1 MAEKEDN
8 EYVDF
13 SEAIA
18 KLKNSWNKINTYK
31 YFEHIVLSIIIGI
44 SFFVRTRNLDSL
56 GGKYLV
62 GLDPYYYFRLA
73 GDVLANGKVLLFDT
87 WRNPPLGS
95 DRGFDLFPYIMAYWS
110 KFLEIFGVSRE
121 MAHIIYPPVA
131 MIGILIFFYLWLRLL
146 VSKRVAIIA
155 SLFLAVI
162 PGFVFRTAA
171 GFADHEAISIMFMF
185 LSLWL
190 FTKADLMKIS
200 RNKYLMMFGA
210 GLAAFGMGVT
220 WVGYPMLI
228 IVISGYLLSKM
239 LLSKERDGYPKYFW
253 FLTFAALMFLAG
265 KLHWKS
271 YGWLIGFFS
280 FGVLLVYDLLKD
292 RKFFVPN
299 SVLSILIVGVG
310 GLLLNSLFGFFDVGA
325 FLWNILHA
333 GGGDKLAGT
342 TSEIAR
348 TYVTSGNSYLDNYGY
363 LTFISLFGVFFL
375 SWKLFM
381 GIGRRL
387 RITLSS
393 IAVGS
398 IFVIT
403 MGNWNSDFQILGSNY
418 IYLML
423 TVLFGLVSYYLYLYY
438 NKRKDFDVLSNLK
451 NINLVMPIIFFLIM
465 GLLARTAVRFI
476 FVFAPAIALLS
487 AVAFDDFLK
496 HAKRYKF
503 AQLGVVLLIGL
514 LSFGAFGEAAHV
526 SDGMRSGLPGMW
538 EDSMDWIRENTPEG
552 SVISHWWD
560 YGYWTQTIGN
570 RPSIS
575 DGGKPGGQFF
585 IYTLARYGM
594 THDNIKESMEYFAA
608 HEVDYLLYSGEE
620 LGKYGAFATLG
631 SDKYNDRVS
640 VIGIFALQGEDEARD
655 GKKLV
660 YSGSWPID
668 SPIIEGKRVIPAG
681 AGRINKVELYFDD
694 AEEIILAPKAT
705 VVANGFEQEYEI
717 PCLVTDSFKITYEVG
732 SEVIDGCVRLIPG
745 VQGEYQNPVAGLLF
759 MSEKVKDGLFARL
772 YINGEQLPEFT
783 QTYSSDVPIMIYNGQ
798 LVGPVKIWR
807 LNYPDNLENVARFL
821 DSDKM
826 PEFEENYNS

>member
-1 MAEKEDN
+1 MSDKEDN
-8 EYVDF
+8 EYIDF
-13 SEAIA
+13 SEVIS
-18 KLKNSWNKINTYK
+18 KVKTSWNNINAYK
-31 YFEHIVLSIIIGI
+31 YFEHIVLSIIVGI

-56 GGKYLV
+56 NGKYLV

-73 GDVLANGKVLLFDT
+73 GDVLENGKVLLFDT

-110 KFLEIFGVSRE
+110 KFLAIFGVSRE

-131 MIGILIFFYLWLRLL
+131 MIGILIFFYLWVRLL
-146 VSKRVAIIA
+146 VGKRIAIIA

-200 RNKYLMMFGA
+200 QNKYLTMFGS

-228 IVISGYLLSKM
+228 IVVSSYLLSKM
-239 LLSKERDGYPKYFW
+239 LLSKERDGYPKYVW
-253 FLTFAALMFLAG
+253 FLTFSALMTLVG

-271 YGWLIGFFS
+271 YGWLIGFFA
-280 FGVLLVYDLLKD
+280 FGVLLVYDLLKE

-299 SVLSILIVGVG
+299 SILSLLVVGLG
-310 GLLLNSLFGFFDVGA
+310 GLILNSLFGFFDIGT
-325 FLWNILHA
+325 FILNILNA

-375 SWKLFM
+375 SWELFSDV
-381 GIGRRL
+381 GKKI
-387 RITLSS
+387 RIILSS

-403 MGNWNSDFQILGSNY
+403 MSNWSSDFQILGSNY

-423 TVLFGLVSYYLYLYY
+423 SVLFGLVAYYLYLYY
-438 NKRKDFDVLSNLK
+438 TRREEYNVLSNLN
-451 NINLVMPIIFFLIM
+451 NINLIMPIIFFLVM

-476 FVFAPAIALLS
+476 FVFAPAVALL
-487 AVAFDDFLK
+487 AAIAFEDFLK

-503 AQLGVVLLIGL
+503 AQLGVVLIIGL
-514 LSFGAFGEAAHV
+514 LAFGAFGQAARV
-526 SDGMRSGLPGMW
+526 SDSMQSGLPGMW
-538 EDSMDWIRENTPEG
+538 EESMDWIRENTPEG

-594 THDNIKESMEYFAA
+594 TGDNVKESMEYFAA

-631 SDKYNDRVS
+631 SDKYNDRLS
-640 VIGIFALQGEDEARD
+640 VIGIFALQGQDESRD
-655 GKKLV
+655 GQKLV
-660 YSGSWPID
+660 YSGNWPID

-681 AGRINKVELYFDD
+681 AGQINKVELYSDTSG
-694 AEEIILAPKAT
+694 EIIRAPVVT
-705 VVANGFEQEYEI
+705 VVANGFEKTYEV
-717 PCLVTDSFKITYEVG
+717 PCLVSDGFDAVFETE
-732 SEVIDGCVRLIPG
+732 SEIIDGCIRLIPG
-745 VQGEYQNPVAGLLF
+745 VQGEYQNPIAGMLF

-783 QTYSSDVPIMIYNGQ
+783 QTFSSNVPIMLYNGQ

-807 LNYPDNLENVARFL
+807 LNYPDNLKNIDRFL
-821 DSDKM
+821 DRNKM

>member
-1 MAEKEDN
+1 MVEKDDN
-8 EYVDF
+8 DYIDF
-13 SEAIA
+13 GESIS
-18 KLKNSWNKINTYK
+18 KLKKSWDKISSYR
-31 YFEHIVLSIIIGI
+31 YLEPIILSVIIGI
-44 SFFVRTRNLDSL
+44 SFFVRTRNLSAL
-56 GGKYLV
+56 NGKYLV

-73 GDVLANGKVLLFDT
+73 GDVLANGRVLLFDT

-110 KFLEIFGVSRE
+110 KFLELFGVSRE
-121 MAHIIYPPVA
+121 MAHIIYPPVS
-131 MIGILIFFYLWLRLL
+131 MIGILIFFYLWLKLL
-146 VSKRVAIIA
+146 LGKRIAIIA

-190 FTKADLMKIS
+190 FTKADLMKVS
-200 RNKYLMMFGA
+200 RGKYLMMFGA

-239 LLSKERDGYPKYFW
+239 LLSKTQDGYPKYVW
-253 FLTFAALMFLAG
+253 FLTFATLMFLVG

-271 YGWLIGFFS
+271 YGWLIGFFT

-299 SVLSILIVGVG
+299 SILSLFVVGIG
-310 GLLLNSLFGFFDVGA
+310 GLFLNSLFGFFDVGT
-325 FLWNILHA
+325 FILNILNA

-363 LTFISLFGVFFL
+363 LTFISLFGVFVL
-375 SWKLFM
+375 SWNLFSDV
-381 GIGRRL
+381 GKKIRVV
-387 RITLSS
+387 LSS
-393 IAVGS
+393 LAVGS

-403 MGNWNSDFQILGSNY
+403 MGNWSRDFEILGSTY

-423 TVLFGLVSYYLYLYY
+423 GVLFGLVAYYLYLYY
-438 NKRKDFDVLSNLK
+438 NKRKVFDNLSDLK
-451 NINLVMPIIFFLIM
+451 NINLIMPIIFFLVM

-503 AQLGVVLLIGL
+503 AQLGVVLIIGL
-514 LSFGAFGEAAHV
+514 LAFSAFGQAARV
-526 SDGMRSGLPGMW
+526 SGSMQSGLPGMW
-538 EDSMDWIRENTPEG
+538 EDSMDWIRETTPPG

-594 THDNIKESMEYFAA
+594 TGDNIKESMEYFAA
-608 HEVDYLLYSGEE
+608 HEVDYLLYSSEE

-631 SDKYNDRVS
+631 SDKYNDRLS
-640 VIGIFALQGEDEARD
+640 VIGTFALQGQEEARD
-655 GKKLV
+655 GQKLT
-660 YSGSWPID
+660 YSGTWPID

-681 AGRINKVELYFDD
+681 NARIIKFELYMDD
-694 AEEIILAPKAT
+694 SGEIIRAPVAT
-705 VVANGFEQEYEI
+705 VVASGFEKRYEI
-717 PCLVTDSFKITYEVG
+717 PCLVGDGVG
-732 SEVIDGCVRLIPG
+732 AVFETEFEIIDGCIKLIPG
-745 VQGEYQNPVAGLLF
+745 VQGEYQNPIAGILF

-772 YINGEQLPEFT
+772 YIKGEQLPEFT
-783 QTYSSDVPIMIYNGQ
+783 QTYSSNVPIMIYNGQ

-807 LNYPDNLENVARFL
+807 LNYPDNLENIDRFL
-821 DSDKM
+821 DSSKM